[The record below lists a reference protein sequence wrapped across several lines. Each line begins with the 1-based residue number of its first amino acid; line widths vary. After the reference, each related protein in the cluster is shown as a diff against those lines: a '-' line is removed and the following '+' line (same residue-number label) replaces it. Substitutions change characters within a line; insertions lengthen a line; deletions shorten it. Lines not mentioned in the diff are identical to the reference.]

1 MSSYRQ
7 QKRIEREIQRLQAD
21 LLEVRQHR
29 RQNRKVRK
37 ALRQT
42 PWLDDLRA
50 LEDQLE
56 DDEQAGASESCVEEA
71 EACPVAWE
79 LTDQPGWIVLATYS
93 AGSRRSREG
102 GYFIAVNPDCQQVAL
117 DRYESRWGYCDTVTL
132 GQCIP
137 TQILRKRWEV
147 GGL

>member
-29 RQNRKVRK
+29 RQNRKIRK

-50 LEDQLE
+50 LKDPLE
-56 DDEQAGASESCVEEA
+56 DDEQASASESCLEEA

-93 AGSRRSREG
+93 AGSRLSRQG
-102 GYFIAVNPDCQQVAL
+102 GYFIAVNPACQQVAL
-117 DRYESRWGYCDTVTL
+117 DRYESRWGYCEICDAGAV
-132 GQCIP
+132 
-137 TQILRKRWEV
+137 
-147 GGL
+147 